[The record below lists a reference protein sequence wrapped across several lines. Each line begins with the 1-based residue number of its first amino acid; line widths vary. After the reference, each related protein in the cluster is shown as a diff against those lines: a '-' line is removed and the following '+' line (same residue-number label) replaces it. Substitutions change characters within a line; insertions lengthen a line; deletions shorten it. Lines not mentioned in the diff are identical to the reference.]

1 MIVVYTCDIIGS
13 RKYPAPARNQI
24 DQNIRA
30 AFFQACQLY
39 PHTQADFLSFSVTQG
54 DEFQFNAESCK
65 DFYRFLLYF
74 RTSLAISGV
83 KPTPFFRCGIGL
95 GERAT
100 QGSSSYE
107 MDGSAYYNSR
117 LAINGFA
124 RPENLNT
131 LTRAHTETALV
142 NRALNSLLMFC
153 DRLEYGWS
161 EVQRQ
166 VIHGIMQGE
175 SQAQIA
181 QRQAT
186 SQQNVSKLLKTS
198 AWAYLESVFSLLD
211 ELAETVNNN
220 HD

>member
-1 MIVVYTCDIIGS
+1 
-13 RKYPAPARNQI
+13 
-24 DQNIRA
+24 
-30 AFFQACQLY
+30 
-39 PHTQADFLSFSVTQG
+39 
-54 DEFQFNAESCK
+54 
-65 DFYRFLLYF
+65 
-74 RTSLAISGV
+74 
-83 KPTPFFRCGIGL
+83 
-95 GERAT
+95 
-100 QGSSSYE
+100 